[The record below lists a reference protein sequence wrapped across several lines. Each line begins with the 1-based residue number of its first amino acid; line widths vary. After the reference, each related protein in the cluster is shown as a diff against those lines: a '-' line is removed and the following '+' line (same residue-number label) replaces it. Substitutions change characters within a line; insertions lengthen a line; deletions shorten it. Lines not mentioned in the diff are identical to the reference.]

1 MVLFPEVMLDRLLDL
16 VVVPKTILDEA
27 KSVIERS
34 KTRRMRRTNLAMS
47 RNSFGQTR
55 SVVNQSVVVRG

>member
-1 MVLFPEVMLDRLLDL
+1 MVLFPEVMLDPLLDL
-16 VVVPKTILDEA
+16 VVVSKTILDEA

-34 KTRRMRRTNLAMS
+34 KTRRMRRTTLAMS
-47 RNSFGQTR
+47 MNSFGQTR